1 MLHDPSLRRI
11 MNAISASILE
21 DVYAPHTGL
30 GKTGLNNIL
39 DVDGRKIVVLD
50 DDPTGVQTV
59 HGVSVYTDWDYQ
71 SILSGFTEE
80 NTMFYIL
87 TNSRSF
93 SQSYTQQVHR
103 TIARRLVEVSR
114 QTKKDFLLIS
124 RGDST
129 LRGHYPLETET
140 LRGEL
145 EELTGARYDGEVII
159 PFFQEGGRF
168 TIDNIHYVRS
178 GDELIPA
185 GQTEFARDKSFGF
198 SSSHLGEYCE
208 EKSEGAYRASSMI
221 YITLKDLRAGHVEG
235 IVKQLGSA
243 EHFNKIIVNAV
254 DYEDIR
260 IFCDALVQSIAQ
272 GKRFLFRTAAS
283 FPKVLGSIEDRK
295 LLGRADLVEE
305 AEEHGGIVLI
315 GSHVQKTSQ
324 QLGALERSGLQ
335 VDFIQFDQ
343 HRVITPE
350 GLEPEVK
357 RVIGQAERSIS
368 EGRSVVV
375 YTNRERFDLDT
386 DDKEKQLEISV
397 KISDS
402 VTSIIGGLGIR
413 PRFIVAKGGITSSDV
428 GVKALRVKK
437 ALVMGQILPGVP
449 VWQTDEGSKFPH
461 MPYIIFPGNVGDADS
476 LLEVVRMLM

>member
-1 MLHDPSLRRI
+1 
-11 MNAISASILE
+11 MNAISASTLE
-21 DVYAPHTGL
+21 DLYAQHAGL
-30 GKTGLNNIL
+30 EKSGLNNIL
-39 DVDGRKIVVLD
+39 DVGGRKIVVLD

-71 SILSGFTEE
+71 SILSGFSEE
-80 NTMFYIL
+80 SSMFYIL

-93 SQSYTQQVHR
+93 SQSYTKKVHR
-103 TIARRLVEVSR
+103 TIAGRLVEVSR
-114 QTKKDFLLIS
+114 QTNKGFLLIS

-129 LRGHYPLETET
+129 LRGHYPMETEA
-140 LRGEL
+140 LKHEL
-145 EELTGARYDGEVII
+145 EELTGTTYDGEVII

-168 TIDNIHYVRS
+168 TIDNIHYVRR

-208 EKSEGAYRASSMI
+208 EKTEGAYRASSMI
-221 YITLKDLRAGHVEG
+221 YITLEDLRKGNIEG
-235 IVKQLGSA
+235 ILNQLESA

-254 DYEDIR
+254 DYDDMR
-260 IFCDALVQSIAQ
+260 VFCRALIHSIEQ

-283 FPKVLGSIEDRK
+283 FPKILGSIEDRA
-295 LLGRADLVEE
+295 LLRRADLVGEKDG
-305 AEEHGGIVLI
+305 HGGIVLI
-315 GSHVQKTSQ
+315 GSHVQKTSD
-324 QLGALERSGLQ
+324 QLEALERSGLQ
-335 VDFIQFDQ
+335 VEFIQFDQ
-343 HRVITPE
+343 HQVITAE
-350 GLEPEVK
+350 GLEPEVN
-357 RVIGQAERSIS
+357 RVIGKAEKNIS

-402 VTSIIGGLGIR
+402 VTSIIGGLSIR
-413 PRFIVAKGGITSSDV
+413 PKFIVAKGGITSSDV

-476 LLEVVRMLM
+476 LLKVVRILM